1 MSQTDRPP
9 PNPDLEPERAR
20 VSAQPGALVRND
32 RDGHTYRLSQVI
44 DFETVIGT
52 EVESGRHKPLQIAE
66 LRAIND
72 QTPNPTSHTD
82 IDSIQDADWRVAE
95 ERYAAIK
102 PLLVEPSAGRE
113 AVNARGRELGVNPST
128 LYRWLEKYRAL
139 GVVTALIPR
148 KRGWREGKSRLP
160 VQVESIVDRVI
171 HEFYLT
177 PHRPN
182 QKKAIREV
190 LRRCDEAH
198 IDPPSESAIRRRLRR
213 ITEKAHLRG
222 RGYREKAKN
231 RFQPAA
237 GRFPNA
243 DYPLAVVQID
253 HTPVD
258 IILVDD
264 VYRKAVGRPWIT
276 LAIDVHT
283 RMVVGFHLSFDAPS
297 ETSVALCVAQ
307 SICPKTEWL
316 ELHGIDTDWPVW
328 GFPGTIHVDNG
339 PEFRSD
345 NFRKACVAY
354 GINIEFRPVRQ
365 PRYGGHI
372 ERLLGTLLSEI
383 HDLPGTTFSSIKD
396 RDGYDSEKQAVMTK
410 TEFEEWLA
418 VLICKVYHRRMHSSI
433 GMTPYRKWEIGIFGN
448 AETDGIGM
456 PQTPSDR
463 HTLLLDF
470 LPSVSRTVQTF
481 GVTIDRL
488 TYYDEAL
495 RPWINAS
502 DPESGGKREFVFRR
516 DPRDISMIW
525 FFDPVIKQ
533 YYRIPFADQSLPSMS
548 IWEYRQARAELV
560 REGRASV
567 NEREVLRSVTELR
580 DKVEQSKKSTKTARR
595 RAQRRVDHEKQTAAL
610 HKPADDKRL
619 ASEMV
624 DDGLSSLSQD
634 DIDDL
639 GDIS

>member
-1 MSQTDRPP
+1 MSDTEPKP
-9 PNPDLEPERAR
+9 PNPDLEPNRAR
-20 VSAQPGALVRND
+20 VSAQPGALVHYD
-32 RDGHTYRLSQVI
+32 RDGKTYRLTQVI

-52 EVESGRHKPLQIAE
+52 EVESGRHKPLQITE
-66 LRAIND
+66 LRAITD
-72 QTPNPTSHTD
+72 ESANPKS
-82 IDSIQDADWRVAE
+82 QADLDTIVDEDWSVAE
-95 ERYAAIK
+95 YRYAAIK
-102 PLLVEPSAGRE
+102 PLLDAPRAGRKMI
-113 AVNARGRELGVNPST
+113 NARGDELSINPST
-128 LYRWLEKYRAL
+128 LYRWLDRYRAL
-139 GVVTALIPR
+139 GVVTALIPK
-148 KRGWREGKSRLP
+148 KRGWPQGKSRLP
-160 VQVESIVDRVI
+160 CEVEAVVDEVI
-171 HEFYLT
+171 RDFYLT
-177 PHRPN
+177 PHRPS

-190 LRRCDEAH
+190 KRHCHERH
-198 IDPPSESAIRRRLRR
+198 IDPPSESAVRLRLNR
-213 ITEKAHLRG
+213 IAEKTRLRG

-231 RFQPAA
+231 RFLPAA

-253 HTPVD
+253 HTPMD

-264 VYRKAVGRPWIT
+264 VHRKSIGRPWIT

-297 ETSVALCVAQ
+297 ETSVALCVAHG
-307 SICPKTEWL
+307 ICPKTEWL
-316 ELHGIDTDWPVW
+316 GLHGIDTDWPVW
-328 GFPGTIHVDNG
+328 GFPTTIHVDNAA
-339 PEFRSD
+339 EFRSD

-354 GINIEFRPVRQ
+354 GINIEFRPVKQ

-396 RDGYDSEKQAVMTK
+396 RDGYNSEKQAVMTK
-410 TEFEEWLA
+410 TEFEEWLT
-418 VLICKVYHRRMHSSI
+418 VMICKVYHRRKHTTL

-448 AETDGIGM
+448 AETDGTGM
-456 PQTPSDR
+456 PKIPSDR
-463 HTLLLDF
+463 HTVLLDF
-470 LPSVSRTVQTF
+470 LPSFQRTVQTF

-502 DPESGGKREFVFRR
+502 DQETGQKRTFTFRR
-516 DPRDISMIW
+516 DPRDISVLW
-525 FFDPVIKQ
+525 FFDPVIEQ
-533 YYRIPFADQSLPSMS
+533 YFRIPFADQTLPSMS
-548 IWEYRQARAELV
+548 IWEFGQARQKLL

-580 DKVEQSKKSTKTARR
+580 DKVAASTKKTKSARR
-595 RAQRRVDHEKQTAAL
+595 QSQRRIEHERQTATPSRPSGDA
-610 HKPADDKRL
+610 HAEMTDDDL
-619 ASEMV
+619 A
-624 DDGLSSLSQD
+624 SLSQH